1 MTRKPATSR
10 WLAEE
15 FRARIDSGA
24 LKPGDKL
31 PSTKQIAAEYDA
43 SELLVYRAITQLK
56 ESGHIVARQGAG
68 VFVRVYNPLLWNP
81 GEYERGERSDDPVTN
96 TDDWKAQVRAQGREP
111 EQGTPQVST
120 EPAPKDIANWLHL
133 EPGTPVVARRRLRL
147 VDGEPCQLADSW
159 FPVEIANGT
168 PLMEERDVTMNGGI
182 LAATGNPQHRIR
194 DELDIRMPTSAE
206 IERLDLLNLPGTP
219 VCQHARIGYGAD
231 GVPIRV
237 MVTIAPGDRNRIIYE
252 MEINR

>member
-1 MTRKPATSR
+1 S
-10 WLAEE
+10 
-15 FRARIDSGA
+15 FRARIASGD
-24 LKPGDKL
+24 LQPGDKL
-31 PSTKQIAAEYDA
+31 PSTKNLAAEFGA

-56 ESGHIVARQGAG
+56 ESGHVVARQGAG
-68 VFVRVYNPLLWNP
+68 AFVRVYNPLLWNP
-81 GEYERGERSDDPVTN
+81 GEYERGERADDPVTN

-111 EQGTPQVST
+111 EQGVPQVST
-120 EPAPKDIANWLHL
+120 EPAPKNIAAWLGL
-133 EPGTPVVARRRLRL
+133 EAGTPVVARRRLRL

-159 FPVEIANGT
+159 FPMHIAEARAPGESEDHT
-168 PLMEERDVTMNGGI
+168 PPLMAERDVTMKGGI

-206 IERLDLLNLPGTP
+206 IERLQLQNLPGTP

-231 GVPIRV
+231 GAPVRV

-252 MEINR
+252 LEIDR

>member
-1 MTRKPATSR
+1 MTSRPVTSR

-15 FRARIDSGA
+15 FRSRIDSGA
-24 LKPGDKL
+24 LQPGDKL
-31 PSTKQIAAEYDA
+31 PSTKQIAAEFDV

-81 GEYERGERSDDPVTN
+81 GEYERGERSDDPMTN
-96 TDDWKAQVRAQGREP
+96 LDDWKAQVRAQGREP
-111 EQGTPQVST
+111 EQGIPAVST
-120 EPAPKDIANWLHL
+120 EPAPKDIASWLHL

-159 FPVEIANGT
+159 FPVAIAEGT
-168 PLMEERDVTMNGGI
+168 LLMEERDVTMKGGI
-182 LAATGNPQHRIR
+182 LAATGNPQRRLR
-194 DELDIRMPTSAE
+194 DELDIRMPTSTE
-206 IERLDLLNLPGTP
+206 IERLNLQNLPGTP
-219 VCQHARIGYGAD
+219 VCQHARIGYGSN

-252 MEINR
+252 MEITR